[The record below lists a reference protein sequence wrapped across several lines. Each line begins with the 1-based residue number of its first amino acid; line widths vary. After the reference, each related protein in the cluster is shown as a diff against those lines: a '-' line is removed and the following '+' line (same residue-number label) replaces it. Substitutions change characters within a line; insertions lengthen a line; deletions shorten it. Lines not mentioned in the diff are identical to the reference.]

1 MVGRSLTPDLW
12 GALAWSLG
20 PPASGSWGAAQM
32 EVVVPGRNGAMTDCG
47 VGAGFPH
54 IGEVARGKGSWGQWR
69 QFPPMVSRLAV
80 W

>member
-1 MVGRSLTPDLW
+1 
-12 GALAWSLG
+12 
-20 PPASGSWGAAQM
+20 M

-47 VGAGFPH
+47 AGTGFPR
-54 IGEVARGKGSWGQWR
+54 IGERGQWH